1 MREQMNLT
9 TRLQCWLILAV
20 CMLKAKKHL
29 YTQAGFIG
37 FLNSLGIMRLP
48 SQLSLK
54 YLSLYSTRL
63 ELKINQKDVSTS
75 IFYWRLSKNILNNL
89 KQLLELSVQYMTLV
103 FVVLQI
109 LIVMVNYQMRRLK
122 A

>member
-1 MREQMNLT
+1 MREQMNLA
-9 TRLQCWLILAV
+9 TRLQCWLILVV

-37 FLNSLGIMRLP
+37 FLNNLGIMLLP

-63 ELKINQKDVSTS
+63 ELKINQRGVSTS

-89 KQLLELSVQYMTLV
+89 KQLLEDRKST
-103 FVVLQI
+103 
-109 LIVMVNYQMRRLK
+109 R
-122 A
+122 